1 MSNKINNSRISL
13 KQKLVNTLMNS
24 GNKRTGE
31 KILVKSLKL
40 LQKSTVKKHINLI
53 QLAVINAT
61 PTFKVNQQLSKKGKR
76 KSKKDIPTF
85 ITNDS
90 LRIMLSLK
98 FIKTASTK
106 SQSSACFYENLTQEI
121 LASSTLKSQS
131 VEKKNELQKRTLI
144 NKRYLSKF
152 RW

>member
-1 MSNKINNSRISL
+1 MSNKRNNSGISL

-61 PTFKVNQQLSKKGKR
+61 PTFKVNQQLLKKGKR

-90 LRIMLSLK
+90 LRTMLSLK

-106 SQSSACFYENLTQEI
+106 SQSSTCFYENLTKEI
-121 LASSTLKSQS
+121 LATSTLKSQS

>member
-1 MSNKINNSRISL
+1 MSNKRDNHSISL
-13 KQKLVNTLMNS
+13 QKKLVNTLMNS

-31 KILVKSLKL
+31 KILMKSLKL
-40 LQKSTVKKHINLI
+40 LQKLTAKKHINLI

-61 PTFKVNQQLSKKGKR
+61 PTFKVNQQLLKKGKR

-90 LRIMLSLK
+90 LRTMLSLK
-98 FIKTASTK
+98 FIKAASSK
-106 SQSSACFYENLTQEI
+106 SQSSAYFYENLTQEI

>member
-1 MSNKINNSRISL
+1 MSNKRNNSRISL
-13 KQKLVNTLMNS
+13 QQKLVNTLMNS

-31 KILVKSLKL
+31 KILMKSLKL

-61 PTFKVNQQLSKKGKR
+61 PTFKVNQQLLKKGKR

-90 LRIMLSLK
+90 LRTMLSLK
-98 FIKTASTK
+98 FIKNASIK